1 MAPHSLCQHAKDT
14 REILPPR
21 GQTAQPPPP
30 PPFKFITRV
39 APHCVNPSPPLTHG
53 RERVSNSLQ
62 SQHTAI
68 YRALHV
74 ASPDTLSSLHPCV
87 CSLALPRTPRAS
99 TVPRTHH
106 NHKANAKKNNVC
118 ASGVSCLGA
127 LWLCALCVCV
137 ATRVSRG
144 RPRGLRMMRPSLLSS
159 HTRLP
164 TSLPVGRSVRKDG
177 LTVHAQP
184 DSRKGATPLS
194 ERQKA
199 LAAAAYLHSSRRGG
213 KSV

>member
-1 MAPHSLCQHAKDT
+1 MAENASPTLSNHSIQ
-14 REILPPR
+14 
-21 GQTAQPPPP
+21 
-30 PPFKFITRV
+30 
-39 APHCVNPSPPLTHG
+39 
-53 RERVSNSLQ
+53 Q
-62 SQHTAI
+62 S
-68 YRALHV
+68 RALHV

-118 ASGVSCLGA
+118 QWRFLSGCTVA
-127 LWLCALCVCV
+127 LCALCVCV

>member
-1 MAPHSLCQHAKDT
+1 M
-14 REILPPR
+14 
-21 GQTAQPPPP
+21 
-30 PPFKFITRV
+30 
-39 APHCVNPSPPLTHG
+39 
-53 RERVSNSLQ
+53 
-62 SQHTAI
+62 
-68 YRALHV
+68 
-74 ASPDTLSSLHPCV
+74 
-87 CSLALPRTPRAS
+87 
-99 TVPRTHH
+99 
-106 NHKANAKKNNVC
+106 C

-127 LWLCALCVCV
+127 LWLCALYVETLEC
-137 ATRVSRG
+137 RVDV
-144 RPRGLRMMRPSLLSS
+144 RGLRIRCALLFCL
-159 HTRLP
+159 HTHVLP